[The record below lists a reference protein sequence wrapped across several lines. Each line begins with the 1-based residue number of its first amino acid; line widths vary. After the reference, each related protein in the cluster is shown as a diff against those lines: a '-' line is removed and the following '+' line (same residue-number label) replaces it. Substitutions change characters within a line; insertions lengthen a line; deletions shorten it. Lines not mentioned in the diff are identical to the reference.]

1 MSTTAS
7 DLVSTRTEYPD
18 AAILRELAARLI
30 AEGCSDER
38 EGL

>member
-1 MSTTAS
+1 MSQNAT
-7 DLVSTRTEYPD
+7 DLISTRTEYPD

-30 AEGCSDER
+30 GEGCSDER

>member
-1 MSTTAS
+1 MSQNAA

-30 AEGCSDER
+30 GEGCRPEID
-38 EGL
+38 GL